1 MNIKKIGIGIILLLG
16 IYFGYQQYKN
26 QQNIEV
32 DFVENLENVKI
43 CSDADC
49 DADDAECSDSTTC
62 CSGNCNA
69 GLCEPCYKLGG
80 PCSCDG
86 DCCAS
91 NCSEGTCGGTTGEEL
106 VLLIEALNDLE
117 EEFVEYLK
125 ANPEA
130 EETLEAAEDDAAE
143 AVSDVTPESGEVVFG
158 LEDATGMGEVA
169 DIAVDAAVVS
179 AAAE

>member
-32 DFVENLENVKI
+32 DF
-43 CSDADC
+43 
-49 DADDAECSDSTTC
+49 
-62 CSGNCNA
+62 
-69 GLCEPCYKLGG
+69 
-80 PCSCDG
+80 
-86 DCCAS
+86 
-91 NCSEGTCGGTTGEEL
+91 GEEL